1 MKINQLLIN
10 CEKVLFENKKQLVIR
25 RDQSEVNVKN
35 AKQKKKKEQEEE
47 GAQAIRFLFH
57 DFIIS
62 DGQRML
68 INKWE
73 EPCRR

>member
-1 MKINQLLIN
+1 M
-10 CEKVLFENKKQLVIR
+10 
-25 RDQSEVNVKN
+25 NVKN
-35 AKQKKKKEQEEE
+35 AKQKKKKKEQEEE

-68 INKWE
+68 SGKNPVEDRDNSNAETSTTQISSTK
-73 EPCRR
+73 